1 MASANLGPPRKGPPI
16 PAGLAARRAAMA
28 PNVKLA
34 PKMNLSQ
41 IFPGNTPTLPGGGA
55 AGAGLRLGRPVMD
68 DPNPRRPP
76 TGGTPFA
83 NFGKIVYVFFFFHCS
98 FSQHHVSH
106 TLPWKRPIRGITF
119 QWQSRYPCIRSRLFQ
134 RIVLFHKH
142 V

>member
-28 PNVKLA
+28 PNVKLT

-41 IFPGNTPTLPGGGA
+41 IFPGDAPTLPGGGA

-83 NFGKIVYVFFFFHCS
+83 NFGKIVYVIFFS
-98 FSQHHVSH
+98 LLVPS
-106 TLPWKRPIRGITF
+106 I
-119 QWQSRYPCIRSRLFQ
+119 SRLTYPSLEATHPGHYVSVAKPLSMHQESTFPTD
-134 RIVLFHKH
+134 RPFP
-142 V
+142 